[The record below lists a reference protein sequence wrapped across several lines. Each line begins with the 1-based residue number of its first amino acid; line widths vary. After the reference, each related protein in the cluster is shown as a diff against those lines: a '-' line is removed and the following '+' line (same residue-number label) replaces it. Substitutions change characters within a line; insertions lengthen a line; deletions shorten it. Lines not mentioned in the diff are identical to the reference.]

1 MKLFNSFQ
9 LKIIMIIIMFVD
21 HVGQFIPGSPL
32 WLHYIGRVAAPYFIT
47 LVEDFHTSSKKY
59 MERLFISGAMMFWFR
74 DINTYI

>member
-32 WLHYIGRVAAPYFIT
+32 WLHYIGRVAAPVFF
-47 LVEDFHTSSKKY
+47 LFTSGRIFSY
-59 MERLFISGAMMFWFR
+59 
-74 DINTYI
+74 